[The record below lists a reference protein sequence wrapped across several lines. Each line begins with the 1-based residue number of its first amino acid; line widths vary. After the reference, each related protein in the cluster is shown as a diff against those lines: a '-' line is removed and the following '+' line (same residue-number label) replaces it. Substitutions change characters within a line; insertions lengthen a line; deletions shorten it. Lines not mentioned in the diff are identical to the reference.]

1 MIGNTVSGKDLL
13 LAVKRDGDSEYM
25 TLVCQVDLT
34 YTKSR
39 DSNDETTK
47 CGVVS
52 TNGELTATGNVS
64 GKVIT
69 GIQPADN
76 AISADELEALIDA
89 DDEFSVKF
97 ANSDDSFYREA
108 TKVSLTNFEMSG
120 GAEEDVGFTID
131 IKFLE
136 PDNIIQAPTT

>member
-13 LAVKRDGDSEYM
+13 LAVKRESDSEYM
-25 TLVCQVDLT
+25 TLICQVDLT

-47 CGVVS
+47 CGVIS
-52 TNGELTATGNVS
+52 TNGEMTATGNVS

-69 GIQPADN
+69 GITPSDN

-89 DDEFSVKF
+89 DSEFSVKF
-97 ANSDDSFYREA
+97 ANTDDSFYREA
-108 TKVSLTNFEMSG
+108 DKVSLTNFEVSG
-120 GAEEDVGFTID
+120 GAEEALGFTID

-136 PDNIIQAPTT
+136 PDSILQAPTT